1 MFDFE
6 AYAETF
12 GTKIS
17 LCRSEG
23 IWGTLGRASPSWPL
37 YRQAMFW
44 ADVGQALNEQRPDGS
59 TSGKYALFT
68 QQAS

>member
-12 GTKIS
+12 GTKTS

-23 IWGTLGRASPSWPL
+23 IWGTLGRASPL
-37 YRQAMFW
+37 YSQAMFW